1 MNRKS
6 RTIFLMIDLLLAAV
20 LVFIDRLTKNLAY
33 ANLKDKDPIRLIP
46 DVFEFRYL
54 ENRGAAFGMLQNMK
68 VLFVIVGIVFI
79 GLVVYF
85 LIRLPAT
92 KKYRALRIC
101 LVLIGAGAVGNLY
114 DRLVQDYVIDFLY
127 FIYIDFPIF
136 NVADI
141 YVTCS
146 AVYLIILFLF
156 IYKDDDLDLK
166 KANTVKLHS
175 SMVEEK
181 EDREENEDK
190 EDKEDREET
199 PDGE

>member
-6 RTIFLMIDLLLAAV
+6 RTIFLIIDLLLAAV

-190 EDKEDREET
+190 EDREET

>member
-6 RTIFLMIDLLLAAV
+6 RTIFLIIDLLLAAV

-156 IYKDDDLDLK
+156 IYKDDDIDLK

-190 EDKEDREET
+190 EDREET

>member
-6 RTIFLMIDLLLAAV
+6 RTIFLIIDLLLAAV

-33 ANLKDKDPIRLIP
+33 ANLKDKDPVRLIP

-190 EDKEDREET
+190 EDREET

>member
-6 RTIFLMIDLLLAAV
+6 RTIFLIIDLLLAAV

-46 DVFEFRYL
+46 YVFEFRYL

-141 YVTCS
+141 YVTVS
-146 AVYLIILFLF
+146 AAMLVILFLF
-156 IYKDDDLDLK
+156 IYKDDDLDMK

-175 SMVEEK
+175 SMVEH
-181 EDREENEDK
+181 DEEEHNEEVKD
-190 EDKEDREET
+190 E
-199 PDGE
+199 

>member
-6 RTIFLMIDLLLAAV
+6 RTIFLIIDLLLAAV

-181 EDREENEDK
+181 EDREEI

>member
-6 RTIFLMIDLLLAAV
+6 RTIFLIIDLLLAAV

-181 EDREENEDK
+181 EDRKENV
-190 EDKEDREET
+190 DKEDREET

>member
-6 RTIFLMIDLLLAAV
+6 RTIFLIIDLLLAAV

-68 VLFVIVGIVFI
+68 VLFVIVGVVFI

-181 EDREENEDK
+181 EDREEK
-190 EDKEDREET
+190 
-199 PDGE
+199 